1 MYTSRIDITPAVREQ
16 VIVLLQTRLVDAVD
30 LFTQV
35 KQAHWNVKGPSFIAL
50 HELFDKVAEIVEEHS
65 DLIAERITAL
75 GGRADA
81 TARVAAAQS
90 SLAEYPLD
98 IVSDMQHVA
107 AVADRLAAFGKAVR
121 ADIDRAAVLNDAGSS
136 DLLTRI
142 SRDLDKHLWLV
153 EAHLQASR

>member
-50 HELFDKVAEIVEEHS
+50 HELFDKVAETVEEHS

-136 DLLTRI
+136 DLLTQI

>member
-1 MYTSRIDITPAVREQ
+1 MYTSRIDITPAMREQ

-35 KQAHWNVKGPSFIAL
+35 KQAHWNVKGPSFIAV
-50 HELFDKVAEIVEEHS
+50 HELFDKVAETVEEHS

-136 DLLTRI
+136 DLLTQI

-153 EAHLQASR
+153 EAHLQVSR